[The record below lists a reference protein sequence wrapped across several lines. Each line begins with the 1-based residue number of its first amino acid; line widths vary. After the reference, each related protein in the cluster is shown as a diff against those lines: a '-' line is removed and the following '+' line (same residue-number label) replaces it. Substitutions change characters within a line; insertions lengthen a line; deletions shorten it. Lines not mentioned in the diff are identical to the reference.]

1 MNSALRIHAIGG
13 PTLLVEL
20 GGLRLLTDPT
30 FDGPGEYVVGSRT
43 LTKTAS
49 PGIDLA
55 EIGRVDVVL
64 LSHDQHPDNLD
75 HRGRDLL
82 AQVPVVLST
91 PIAASRLAGV
101 VGVTAWEDHL
111 IPRPDGSDLH
121 ITCVPAQHG
130 PDGTE
135 DVTGPVVGFVLWAL
149 DVPTIYVSGDNASLR
164 IVDEIAER
172 FPSIDV
178 AVLFAGA
185 ARTPLLGDANLTLT
199 SAQAALRLE
208 ATWVVPAHFNS
219 WAHFT
224 EGAEQ
229 IGAAFEAAG
238 LTSRLVL
245 LAPGSQADLPLNLRR
260 AGRAGD

>member
-1 MNSALRIHAIGG
+1 MNSTLRIHAIGG

-30 FDGPGEYVVGSRT
+30 FDGPGDYVMGNRT
-43 LTKTAS
+43 LKKTAS

-55 EIGRVDVVL
+55 DIGRVDVIL

-75 HRGRDLL
+75 HRGRDFL
-82 AQVPVVLST
+82 AQVPFVLST
-91 PIAASRLAGV
+91 PIAASRITGV
-101 VGVTAWEDHL
+101 LGMAAWEDFVV
-111 IPRPDGSDLH
+111 PRPDGSDLH
-121 ITCVPAQHG
+121 VTCVPAQHG

-135 DVTGPVVGFVLWAL
+135 DVTGPVAGFVLWAPDL
-149 DVPTIYVSGDNASLR
+149 PTIYVSGDNASLR
-164 IVDEIAER
+164 IVDEIGER

-199 SAQAALRLE
+199 SAQAAQAALRLD

-229 IGAAFEAAG
+229 ISAAFEVAG

-245 LAPGSQADLPLNLRR
+245 LASGSQTDLTLDLS
-260 AGRAGD
+260 